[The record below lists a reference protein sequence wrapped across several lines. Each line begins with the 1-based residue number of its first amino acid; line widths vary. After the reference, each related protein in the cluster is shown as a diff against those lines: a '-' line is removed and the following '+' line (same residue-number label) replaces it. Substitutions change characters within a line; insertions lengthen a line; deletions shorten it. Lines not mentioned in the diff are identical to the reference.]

1 VLSIKTLIA
10 AVVVIVVDQLTLTVI
25 LNMTYVNFISFDRS
39 RTTSYS
45 SVIVSVALSCTVFEL
60 S

>member
-1 VLSIKTLIA
+1 MLSIKTLIA

-39 RTTSYS
+39 RTTFYS